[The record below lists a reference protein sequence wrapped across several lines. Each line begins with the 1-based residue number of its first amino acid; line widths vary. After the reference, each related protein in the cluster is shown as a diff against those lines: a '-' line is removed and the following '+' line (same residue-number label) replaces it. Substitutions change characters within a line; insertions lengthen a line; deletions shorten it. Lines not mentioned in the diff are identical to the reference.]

1 MLPRPRASSLC
12 SSQSFAVRGQKQG
25 KGFTVSQ
32 GVPACEAARL
42 LLCEGVL
49 TPLSLAAVNTLPSH
63 CSLRHPAATVLRPES
78 QERPSSPPAPRPRS
92 GHLLA
97 LPQPGPRGRHSPVWP
112 CGPACSRCLLVAVIG
127 TALDVPDF
135 HALLSA
141 GNSPGWSRPQFDLD
155 PSWAQCPPRPVNAP
169 LLVCSRTKTRRPE
182 ASRLPTEGLTFLS
195 SDK

>member
-1 MLPRPRASSLC
+1 MCALSSTGQPGGDRGGRSRAWPCPPLRARRTHREAPGHLGQPAHCPALLPRPRASSLC

-78 QERPSSPPAPRPRS
+78 QERPSGPPAPRPRS

-97 LPQPGPRGRHSPVWP
+97 LPQPGPRAVTPPSGCADQHAP
-112 CGPACSRCLLVAVIG
+112 GAC
-127 TALDVPDF
+127 
-135 HALLSA
+135 
-141 GNSPGWSRPQFDLD
+141 W
-155 PSWAQCPPRPVNAP
+155 
-169 LLVCSRTKTRRPE
+169 
-182 ASRLPTEGLTFLS
+182 
-195 SDK
+195 